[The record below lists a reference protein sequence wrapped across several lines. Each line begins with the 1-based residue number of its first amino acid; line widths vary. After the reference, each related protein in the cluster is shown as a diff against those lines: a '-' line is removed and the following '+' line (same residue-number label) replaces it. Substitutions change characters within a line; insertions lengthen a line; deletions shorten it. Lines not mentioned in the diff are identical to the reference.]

1 MKILHCAA
9 SITPTSQLQ
18 TTWSACFCTDAL
30 IRHMRRLLAL
40 RKPARKALT
49 SSDYASG
56 FLLEV
61 WIPDEPTQALCR
73 QVPRRVD
80 ITGALAMKAAIGDV
94 TRFDEP
100 QKLVSHLG
108 LIRASGNHDRR
119 LPATDGSPNW
129 VADMLVEAAWAAARV
144 PRPLRALFL
153 WVRAGHGQHV
163 AAIATARKPAVVI
176 WHCSRRGRATPG
188 RGPEGSRPRLQHQ
201 EAPGGRAPLVR
212 AGRRRLCP
220 LRGRLE
226 PASSEEDTHGCCKL
240 GATIEAARQGSHLG
254 PCPSPAVFR
263 AQYENSA
270 NPLKKLLSIT
280 SVIHGWLG
288 LASLCSITFASQ
300 ISARTTR
307 SSHRPARRA
316 RLRNH
321 ARPNNSARR
330 PDAVRTTAARRA
342 GAAKC
347 RGWTFRL
354 RPRTVRPRSRT
365 AHPGFPP
372 APIRQT

>member
-1 MKILHCAA
+1 
-9 SITPTSQLQ
+9 
-18 TTWSACFCTDAL
+18 
-30 IRHMRRLLAL
+30 MRRLLAL

-188 RGPEGSRPRLQHQ
+188 RGQKGAARAYNIKRHREEERRWFEQAEDRYARSVAGWSPRAPKKARTDAAN
-201 EAPGGRAPLVR
+201 EAPR
-212 AGRRRLCP
+212 
-220 LRGRLE
+220 
-226 PASSEEDTHGCCKL
+226 
-240 GATIEAARQGSHLG
+240 
-254 PCPSPAVFR
+254 
-263 AQYENSA
+263 
-270 NPLKKLLSIT
+270 
-280 SVIHGWLG
+280 
-288 LASLCSITFASQ
+288 
-300 ISARTTR
+300 
-307 SSHRPARRA
+307 
-316 RLRNH
+316 
-321 ARPNNSARR
+321 
-330 PDAVRTTAARRA
+330 
-342 GAAKC
+342 
-347 RGWTFRL
+347 
-354 RPRTVRPRSRT
+354 
-365 AHPGFPP
+365 
-372 APIRQT
+372 